1 MGGRGGRTIART
13 QRRQGERRRKT
24 DKIQQKREKNQQE
37 GQGRGAF
44 PSLSGLVLGVQI
56 ALNSNSGG
64 WAVPI
69 VPTGLPASPSP
80 ASFCFPRCEQNLA
93 AVSRTTTN
101 NDILHSCQDKGE
113 SRGGRGK
120 LGSKG
125 TPPGPCTSLGVTRR
139 GPPGRAGM
147 VGKKGGPGGAGLGVP
162 GTHQHLF
169 PGDLAVSVGYRR
181 AHPKE
186 QRLTW
191 GAFLGLPEG
200 PGAPLC
206 SGTWGVCGP

>member
-1 MGGRGGRTIART
+1 MLLSGVARWGAGGGAHHRTRTEKARGEKAKN
-13 QRRQGERRRKT
+13 RQNPAEEG
-24 DKIQQKREKNQQE
+24 KNRHE

-56 ALNSNSGG
+56 ALNSNSRG

-113 SRGGRGK
+113 SRGGRGR

-147 VGKKGGPGGAGLGVP
+147 VGKKGGPGGAGFGVL

-169 PGDLAVSVGYRR
+169 PGDLGCIC
-181 AHPKE
+181 
-186 QRLTW
+186 
-191 GAFLGLPEG
+191 GLQK
-200 PGAPLC
+200 
-206 SGTWGVCGP
+206 SSS